1 MQVKKDPA
9 EISIRYLKG
18 VGPQKSLL
26 FERLGIENIS
36 DLFYYLPR
44 RYEDRS
50 KIVPISE
57 IEPGNTH
64 TVVGEVQK
72 TSFFRAKTG
81 TRIFEA
87 AIADGNRRVFAVWY
101 NQPYMRGVFSKG
113 DKVMLYGKVELTKRL
128 QISHPVFEII
138 DEDKKEESL
147 EMGRIV
153 PVYSLTEDITQRYL
167 RNVVNQ
173 AIHLYSSQV
182 KDPLPTSLR
191 ARRKLVDFKFALENI
206 HFPHSFENLERAYK
220 RLVFE
225 EFFILQ
231 VVMALKRKS
240 FKADG
245 IKHNTSENLL
255 KDFED
260 LFHFDFTEGQKKC
273 IKDIE
278 KDMIEEK
285 PMYRLLQGDVGS
297 GKTVI
302 AMYALLLA
310 VSSGYQAAVMAPTE
324 ILARQ
329 HYVTI
334 SKTFMPLGLNV
345 RLLISGIEKEDRE
358 KIKKELAQGEVDI
371 VIGTHSL
378 FQEDINYD
386 RLGFVVIDEQHKFG
400 VSQRDTLRKKGKM
413 PDTLVVTATPIP
425 RSLALTI
432 YGDMDISLL
441 KEKPVERGE
450 ITTYW
455 VGDDRRE
462 LVYKFLR
469 DEVTKGRQA
478 FLVYP
483 RISRTDN
490 SDLLSIEEMYKH
502 LKKDVFPD
510 LRLGALHGKMK
521 TDDKK
526 NTMEDFRNKKYDI
539 LLATTV
545 VEVGIDVPNATVMVV
560 EHAERYG
567 LAQLHQLR
575 GRIGRSKHASYCIL
589 ISEPTTDSSSERL
602 AAMTQTT
609 DGFEIAERDL
619 DIRGPGEFFGTRQS
633 GLPEIRLGNIVKDF
647 DIMEEARKEAFDL
660 VKEDPDL
667 KDEHHAGIK
676 ENIKERFRGK
686 IEI

>member
-1 MQVKKDPA
+1 MQAKKDPA

-310 VSSGYQAAVMAPTE
+310 VNSGYQAAVMAPTE

-483 RISRTDN
+483 RISKTDN
-490 SDLLSIEEMYKH
+490 SELLSIEEMYKH

-526 NTMEDFRNKKYDI
+526 KTMEDFRNKKYDI

-575 GRIGRSKHASYCIL
+575 GRIGRSKHDSYCIL

-602 AAMTQTT
+602 SAMTQTA

-633 GLPEIRLGNIVKDF
+633 GLPEIRFGNIVKDF

-667 KDEHHAGIK
+667 KDENHAGIK